1 MRIFALRPAPGGP
14 ILLFMTNK
22 LYLNHIA
29 LPALSVVDLLHTSKE
44 LGFDGVE
51 LRNDIGSGDPL
62 TGLEAAQIRDV
73 AGETGQEIF
82 SINALQRTN
91 DPAIRSELIDSLQAI
106 AKAARSVGAG
116 NIVLCPV
123 NDSDDPRSRDQAF
136 GDLVDNLQVLAPVLE
151 EWGLLGL
158 VEPLGFPQSSL
169 RALSVAFRAI
179 GESGAGCYMGLL
191 DTFHFALG
199 TDDFDDLRRYPP
211 GKLGLVHLSGV
222 EENIPFEQMLDD
234 HRILVGPKD
243 RLETGRQV
251 AALVGRGYSGPLAFE
266 PFSPVIRETP
276 PAQLLPQ
283 LRASAEFVRATKP
296 RRS

>member
-1 MRIFALRPAPGGP
+1 
-14 ILLFMTNK
+14 
-22 LYLNHIA
+22 
-29 LPALSVVDLLHTSKE
+29 
-44 LGFDGVE
+44 
-51 LRNDIGSGDPL
+51 
-62 TGLEAAQIRDV
+62 
-73 AGETGQEIF
+73 
-82 SINALQRTN
+82 
-91 DPAIRSELIDSLQAI
+91 
-106 AKAARSVGAG
+106 
-116 NIVLCPV
+116 
-123 NDSDDPRSRDQAF
+123 
-136 GDLVDNLQVLAPVLE
+136 
-151 EWGLLGL
+151 
-158 VEPLGFPQSSL
+158 
-169 RALSVAFRAI
+169 
-179 GESGAGCYMGLL
+179 GAGCYMGLL

-276 PAQLLPQ
+276 PVQLLPQ

>member
-1 MRIFALRPAPGGP
+1 
-14 ILLFMTNK
+14 MTNK

-62 TGLEAAQIRDV
+62 TGLDAARIRDV
-73 AGETGQEIF
+73 VEETGQEIF

-91 DPAIRSELIDSLQAI
+91 DPAIRSELIDTLQAI
-106 AKAARSVGAG
+106 AKTALSIGARHV
-116 NIVLCPV
+116 VLCPV
-123 NDSDDPRSRDQAF
+123 NDIDDPRSKDEAF

-151 EWGLLGL
+151 DRGLLGL

-169 RALSVAFRAI
+169 RGLSVAFRAI
-179 GESGAGCYMGLL
+179 GESGAGCYRGLL

-199 TDDFDDLRRYPP
+199 TDGFDDLRRYPI

-222 EENIPFEQMLDD
+222 EEDLPFEKMLDD
-234 HRILVGPKD
+234 HRILVGPGD
-243 RLETGRQV
+243 RLETGRQL
-251 AALVGRGYSGPLAFE
+251 ATLVGRGYSGPLAFE
-266 PFSPVIRETP
+266 PFSPEIWETP
-276 PAQLLPQ
+276 PVQLLPQ
-283 LRASAEFVRATKP
+283 IRASAEYVRIQAAG
-296 RRS
+296 